1 VEPHFYTW
9 LNLLTAVQHTSL
21 EAFLELK
28 LNKRVIFGAA
38 FLYMVKIALQF
49 SYLQVPTNYLEAFL
63 ELKLNKRVIFGA
75 AFLYMVKIAL
85 QFRYLQVP
93 TNYLEAFLELKV
105 H

>member
-1 VEPHFYTW
+1 MEPHFYTW

-63 ELKLNKRVIFGA
+63 ELKMHLGGMCGA
-75 AFLYMVKIAL
+75 TFLHMVKSSHCSSA
-85 QFRYLQVP
+85 
-93 TNYLEAFLELKV
+93 